1 MSCVLVWGTHREGD
15 PAWMQCLMLCF
26 ALISGYGWPHR
37 ITFDNMGLT
46 QRSLFGIKR
55 TILYRDVQY
64 IVPVAVQFL
73 LYASP
78 IAYSASAV
86 PVHLRSI
93 FAFNPLVGLM
103 EAFRWVSLGTPVANW
118 DAVIYSAVASILVFC
133 LGHDRRLE
141 HIPSRQPVTSQP

>member
-46 QRSLFGIKR
+46 QRSLFGIKK

-64 IVPVAVQFL
+64 ITCEEGTRAINVVGPKVTIVHTWQHSDPELFL
-73 LYASP
+73 
-78 IAYSASAV
+78 
-86 PVHLRSI
+86 
-93 FAFNPLVGLM
+93 
-103 EAFRWVSLGTPVANW
+103 
-118 DAVIYSAVASILVFC
+118 DVIEERTGKEVD
-133 LGHDRRLE
+133 G
-141 HIPSRQPVTSQP
+141 